1 MLFWKKKGFHRLP
14 HDKSN
19 MNCWYSF
26 SKEMIPALE
35 SSIKILEL
43 SMSGSYNNDVYIVS
57 VEDIDDEEK

>member
-1 MLFWKKKGFHRLP
+1 
-14 HDKSN
+14 